1 MTWAL
6 LTLKQIG
13 CNNMKYLSLT
23 LFLVFSLTA
32 FSQSILLKG
41 GMVHSGTGAEAT
53 LQDILISGNKI
64 AKIGSNLIISGKTQ
78 VIELNG
84 LPVTPGLISP
94 MSNLGIVEINAL
106 DVTRDDESDILKAG
120 FSIFNA
126 FNPHSTGIPWNRSN
140 GVTSAI
146 TSPGSSS
153 FPMFGLASYFVLD
166 GSLEIQ
172 GLRDIAMFG
181 RMGSSYGSRAETL
194 TILESLLELGQ
205 KASNTPIEEILAMR
219 LADQLE
225 LQAQDIQALDNL
237 VNNDLPFVLETN
249 RAVDILQAIALKK
262 KYGLNLVLSSVEEA
276 PMVINQLKASE
287 IPVIIDPMDN
297 IPDSFDELGS
307 SLMLGKIL
315 DQAGIRVMFSTQRSH
330 NYHLMRQG
338 SGNAVAH
345 GMSYESAIRG
355 MTLTVAET
363 FKLGNRG
370 SIIEGKIADIV
381 VWDADPLEPSSFPQL
396 VFIEGKS
403 QDLISRST
411 RLTERYTNK
420 DKKPSSYKH

>member
-1 MTWAL
+1 
-6 LTLKQIG
+6 
-13 CNNMKYLSLT
+13 
-23 LFLVFSLTA
+23 
-32 FSQSILLKG
+32 
-41 GMVHSGTGAEAT
+41 
-53 LQDILISGNKI
+53 
-64 AKIGSNLIISGKTQ
+64 
-78 VIELNG
+78 
-84 LPVTPGLISP
+84 

-403 QDLISRST
+403 QDLSSRST

-420 DKKPSSYKH
+420 DKKPSAYKH

>member
-1 MTWAL
+1 
-6 LTLKQIG
+6 
-13 CNNMKYLSLT
+13 MKYFSLT
-23 LFLVFSLTA
+23 LFAVLSLSA
-32 FSQSILLKG
+32 LSQSILLKG
-41 GMVHSGTGAEAT
+41 GMVHSGTGAGAT
-53 LQDILISGNKI
+53 LQDILISGNEI
-64 AKIGSNLIISGKTQ
+64 AKIGKNLTINGKTQ

-153 FPMFGLASYFVLD
+153 FPMFGLASYFILD
-166 GSLEIQ
+166 GSLEIK
-172 GLRDIAMFG
+172 GLKDIAMFG
-181 RMGSSYGSRAETL
+181 RMAASYGSRAETL

-205 KASNTPIEEILAMR
+205 KASNTPVEEILEMR

-225 LQAQDIQALDNL
+225 LQAQDILALNNV
-237 VNNDLPFVLETN
+237 VNNGLPFVLETN

-276 PMVINQLKASE
+276 PMVIDQLRASG

-297 IPDSFDELGS
+297 IPNSFDELGS
-307 SLMLGKIL
+307 SLLLGKVL

-338 SGNAVAH
+338 SGNAVAY

-381 VWDADPLEPSSFPQL
+381 VWDADPLEPSSFPKF

-403 QDLISRST
+403 QDLSSRST

-420 DKKPSSYKH
+420 DDKPSSYKH

>member
-1 MTWAL
+1 
-6 LTLKQIG
+6 
-13 CNNMKYLSLT
+13 MKYFSLT
-23 LFLVFSLTA
+23 LCLVFSLSA
-32 FSQSILLKG
+32 FSQSVLLKG
-41 GMVHSGTGAEAT
+41 GMVHSGAGEEAK
-53 LQDILISGNKI
+53 LQDILISGNMI
-64 AKIGSNLIISGKTQ
+64 AKIGNNLTINGKTQ

-94 MSNLGIVEINAL
+94 MSNLGIVEINSL
-106 DVTRDDESDILKAG
+106 DVTRDDESDILKSG

-126 FNPHSTGIPWNRSN
+126 FNPNSTGIAWNRSN

-166 GSLEIQ
+166 GSLEIK
-172 GLRDIAMFG
+172 GLKDIAMFG
-181 RMGSSYGSRAETL
+181 RMGASYGSRAETL

-205 KASNTPIEEILAMR
+205 KAGSTPVEEVLEMR
-219 LADQLE
+219 IADQLE
-225 LQAQDIQALDNL
+225 LQAQDIRALNNL
-237 VNNDLPFVLETN
+237 VNKDLPFVLETN
-249 RAVDILQAIALKK
+249 RAVDILQAIALKE

-276 PMVINQLKASE
+276 PMVINQLQASG

-307 SLMLGKIL
+307 SLMLGKVL
-315 DQAGIRVMFSTQRSH
+315 DQAGIKVMFSTQRSH

-338 SGNAVAH
+338 SGNAVAY

-381 VWDADPLEPSSFPQL
+381 VWDADPLEPSSFPKF
-396 VFIEGKS
+396 VFIDGKL
-403 QDLISRST
+403 QDLSSRST

-420 DKKPSSYKH
+420 DNKPSSYKH

>member
-1 MTWAL
+1 
-6 LTLKQIG
+6 
-13 CNNMKYLSLT
+13 MKYFSLT
-23 LFLVFSLTA
+23 LCLVFSLSA
-32 FSQSILLKG
+32 FSQSVLLKG
-41 GMVHSGTGAEAT
+41 GMVHSGVGEEAK
-53 LQDILISGNKI
+53 LQDILISGNMI
-64 AKIGSNLIISGKTQ
+64 AKIGNNLTINGKTQ

-94 MSNLGIVEINAL
+94 MSNLGIVEINSL
-106 DVTRDDESDILKAG
+106 DVTRDDESDILKSG

-126 FNPHSTGIPWNRSN
+126 FNPNSTGIAWNRSN

-166 GSLEIQ
+166 GSLEIK
-172 GLRDIAMFG
+172 GLKDIAMFG
-181 RMGSSYGSRAETL
+181 RMGASYGSRAETL

-205 KASNTPIEEILAMR
+205 KAGSTPVEEVLEMR

-225 LQAQDIQALDNL
+225 LQAQDIRALNNL
-237 VNNDLPFVLETN
+237 VNKDLPFVLETN
-249 RAVDILQAIALKK
+249 RAVDILQAIALKE

-276 PMVINQLKASE
+276 PMVIDQLQASG

-307 SLMLGKIL
+307 SLMLGKVL
-315 DQAGIRVMFSTQRSH
+315 DQAGIKVMFSTQRSH

-338 SGNAVAH
+338 SGNAVAY

-381 VWDADPLEPSSFPQL
+381 VWDADPLEPSSFPKF
-396 VFIEGKS
+396 VFIDGKL
-403 QDLISRST
+403 QDLSSRST

-420 DKKPSSYKH
+420 EDKPSSYKH

>member
-1 MTWAL
+1 MSS
-6 LTLKQIG
+6 I
-13 CNNMKYLSLT
+13 
-23 LFLVFSLTA
+23 
-32 FSQSILLKG
+32 FSQRFFTVRIIEG
-41 GMVHSGTGAEAT
+41 WNVHSGAGEGAK
-53 LQDILISGNKI
+53 LQDILISGNMI
-64 AKIGSNLIISGKTQ
+64 AKIGNNLTINGKTQ

-94 MSNLGIVEINAL
+94 MSNLGIVEINSL
-106 DVTRDDESDILKAG
+106 DVTRDDESDILKSG

-126 FNPHSTGIPWNRSN
+126 FNPNSTGIAWNRSN

-166 GSLEIQ
+166 GSLEIK
-172 GLRDIAMFG
+172 GLKDIAMFG
-181 RMGSSYGSRAETL
+181 RMGASYGSRAETL

-205 KASNTPIEEILAMR
+205 KAGSTPVEEVLEMR

-225 LQAQDIQALDNL
+225 LQAQDIRALNNL
-237 VNNDLPFVLETN
+237 VNKDLPFVLETN
-249 RAVDILQAIALKK
+249 RAVDILQAIALKE

-276 PMVINQLKASE
+276 PMVIDQLQASG

-307 SLMLGKIL
+307 SLMLGKVL
-315 DQAGIRVMFSTQRSH
+315 DQAGIKVMFSTQRSH

-338 SGNAVAH
+338 SGNAVAY

-381 VWDADPLEPSSFPQL
+381 VWDADPLEPSSFPKF
-396 VFIEGKS
+396 VFIDGKL
-403 QDLISRST
+403 QDLSSRST

-420 DKKPSSYKH
+420 DDKPSSYKH

>member
-1 MTWAL
+1 
-6 LTLKQIG
+6 
-13 CNNMKYLSLT
+13 MKYLFLS
-23 LFLVFSLTA
+23 LFLLFSLNA
-32 FSQSILLKG
+32 FTQSLLLKG
-41 GMVHSGTGAEAT
+41 GMVHSGNGEGAQI
-53 LQDILISGNKI
+53 QDILITGNTI
-64 AKIGSNLIISGKTQ
+64 SRVGNNLAINGTTE

-106 DVTRDDESDILKAG
+106 DVTRDDKSDILKAG

-126 FNPHSTGIPWNRSN
+126 FNPNSTSIPWNRSN

-153 FPMFGLASYFVLD
+153 FPLFGLASYFVLD
-166 GSLEIQ
+166 GSLEIK
-172 GLRDIAMFG
+172 GLKDIAMFG

-194 TILESLLELGQ
+194 SVLESLLELGQ
-205 KASNTPIEEILAMR
+205 KASAMPIEEVLEMR

-225 LQAQDIQALDNL
+225 LQAQDILALKRLVDDN
-237 VNNDLPFVLETN
+237 LPFVLETN

-262 KYGLNLVLSSVEEA
+262 KYGLNLVLASVEEA
-276 PMVINQLKASE
+276 PLVINQLKASK

-307 SLMLGKIL
+307 SLMLGKVL
-315 DQAGIRVMFSTQRSH
+315 DEAGIKIMFSTQRSH

-338 SGNAVAH
+338 SGNAVAY
-345 GMSYESAIRG
+345 GMSYETAIQG
-355 MTLTVAET
+355 MTKTVAET
-363 FKLGNRG
+363 FNLGARG
-370 SIIEGKIADIV
+370 TIAQGKIADIV
-381 VWDADPLEPSSFPQL
+381 VWNADPLEPSSFPEF
-396 VFIEGKS
+396 VFIAGQA
-403 QDLISRST
+403 QDLSSRAT

-420 DKKPSSYKH
+420 ENKPSAYKH

>member
-1 MTWAL
+1 
-6 LTLKQIG
+6 
-13 CNNMKYLSLT
+13 MKYFSLT
-23 LFLVFSLTA
+23 LFAVLSLSVL
-32 FSQSILLKG
+32 SQSILLKG
-41 GMVHSGTGAEAT
+41 GMVHSGTGAGAT
-53 LQDILISGNKI
+53 LQDILISGNEI
-64 AKIGSNLIISGKTQ
+64 AKIGKNLTINGKTQ

-153 FPMFGLASYFVLD
+153 FPMFGLASYFILD
-166 GSLEIQ
+166 GSLEIK
-172 GLRDIAMFG
+172 GLKDIAMFG
-181 RMGSSYGSRAETL
+181 RMGASYGSRAETL

-205 KASNTPIEEILAMR
+205 KASNTPVEEILEMR

-225 LQAQDIQALDNL
+225 LQARDILALNNL
-237 VNNDLPFVLETN
+237 VNNGLPFVLETN

-276 PMVINQLKASE
+276 PMVIDQLKASG

-297 IPDSFDELGS
+297 IPNSFDELGS
-307 SLMLGKIL
+307 SLLLGKVL
-315 DQAGIRVMFSTQRSH
+315 DQAGIKVMFSTQRSH

-370 SIIEGKIADIV
+370 SIIQGKIADIV
-381 VWDADPLEPSSFPQL
+381 VWDADPLEPSSFPKF

-403 QDLISRST
+403 QDLSSRST

-420 DKKPSSYKH
+420 DDKPSSYKH

>member
-1 MTWAL
+1 
-6 LTLKQIG
+6 
-13 CNNMKYLSLT
+13 MKYLSLA
-23 LFLVFSLTA
+23 FVIIFSLNTFA
-32 FSQSILLKG
+32 QSILLKG
-41 GMVHSGTGAEAT
+41 GMVHSGTGASAKI
-53 LQDILISGNKI
+53 QDILISGSKI
-64 AKIGSNLIISGKTQ
+64 SSIGNDLIINGKTQ

-146 TSPGSSS
+146 TSPGSSD
-153 FPMFGLASYFVLD
+153 FPMFGLASYFILD
-166 GSLEIQ
+166 GSLEIK
-172 GLRDIAMFG
+172 GLRDVAMFG

-194 TILESLLELGQ
+194 AVLESLLELGQ
-205 KASNTPIEEILAMR
+205 KASIMPVEEILEMR

-225 LQAQDIQALDNL
+225 LQAQDIIALNNL

-262 KYGLNLVLSSVEEA
+262 KYGLNLILSSVEEA
-276 PMVINQLKASE
+276 PMVINQLKASN

-307 SLMLGKIL
+307 SLILGKIL
-315 DQAGIRVMFSTQRSH
+315 DQAGIKIMFSTHRSH

-338 SGNAVAH
+338 SGNAVAY

-355 MTLTVAET
+355 MTNTVAET
-363 FKLGNRG
+363 FNLGNRG
-370 SIIEGKIADIV
+370 SLVKGKIADIV
-381 VWDADPLEPSSFPQL
+381 VWDADPLEPSSFPK
-396 VFIEGKS
+396 FIFIDGKP
-403 QDLISRST
+403 QALTSRST
-411 RLTERYTNK
+411 RLTERYTDK
-420 DKKPSSYKH
+420 DDKPSSYKH

>member
-1 MTWAL
+1 
-6 LTLKQIG
+6 
-13 CNNMKYLSLT
+13 MKYFSLT
-23 LFLVFSLTA
+23 LCLVFSLSA
-32 FSQSILLKG
+32 FSQSVLLKG
-41 GMVHSGTGAEAT
+41 GMVHSGAGEEAK
-53 LQDILISGNKI
+53 LQDILISGNMI
-64 AKIGSNLIISGKTQ
+64 AKIGNNLTINGKTQ

-94 MSNLGIVEINAL
+94 MSNLGIVEINSL
-106 DVTRDDESDILKAG
+106 DVTRDDESDILKSG

-126 FNPHSTGIPWNRSN
+126 FNPNSTGIAWNRSN

-166 GSLEIQ
+166 GSLEIK
-172 GLRDIAMFG
+172 GLKDIAMFG
-181 RMGSSYGSRAETL
+181 RMGASYGSRAETL

-205 KASNTPIEEILAMR
+205 KAGSTPVEEVLEMR

-225 LQAQDIQALDNL
+225 LQAQDIRALNNL
-237 VNNDLPFVLETN
+237 VNKDLPFVLETN
-249 RAVDILQAIALKK
+249 RAVDILQAIALKE

-276 PMVINQLKASE
+276 PMVIDQLQASG

-307 SLMLGKIL
+307 SLMLGKVL
-315 DQAGIRVMFSTQRSH
+315 DQAGIKVMFSTQRSH

-338 SGNAVAH
+338 SGNAVAY

-381 VWDADPLEPSSFPQL
+381 VWDADPLEPSSFPKF
-396 VFIEGKS
+396 VFIDGKL
-403 QDLISRST
+403 QDLSSRST

-420 DKKPSSYKH
+420 EDKPSSYKH

>member
-1 MTWAL
+1 M
-6 LTLKQIG
+6 KQ
-13 CNNMKYLSLT
+13 LSLT
-23 LFLVFSLTA
+23 FLVFLSLNT

-41 GMVHSGTGAEAT
+41 GMVHSGTGASAQ
-53 LQDILISGNKI
+53 LQDILISGDKI
-64 AKIGSNLIISGKTQ
+64 LSIGNNLTISGKTQ

-94 MSNLGIVEINAL
+94 MSNLGIVEINSL
-106 DVTRDDESDILKAG
+106 DVTRDDESEILKAG

-146 TSPGSSS
+146 TSPSASN

-166 GSLEIQ
+166 GSLEIK

-194 TILESLLELGQ
+194 TVLESLLELGQ
-205 KASNTPIEEILAMR
+205 KASSMPVEEVLEMR

-225 LQAQDIQALDNL
+225 LQAQDIIALNNL

-262 KYGLNLVLSSVEEA
+262 KYGLNLILSSVEEA
-276 PMVINQLKASE
+276 PMVINQLKESN

-315 DQAGIRVMFSTQRSH
+315 DQAGIKIMFSTQRSH

-355 MTLTVAET
+355 MTQTVVET
-363 FKLGNRG
+363 FNLGNRG
-370 SIIEGKIADIV
+370 ALVKDKIADIV
-381 VWDADPLEPSSFPQL
+381 VWDADPLEPSSFPKFI
-396 VFIEGKS
+396 FIEGKS
-403 QDLISRST
+403 QDLTSRST
-411 RLTERYTNK
+411 RLTERYI
-420 DKKPSSYKH
+420 DQDDIPSSYKH

>member
-1 MTWAL
+1 
-6 LTLKQIG
+6 
-13 CNNMKYLSLT
+13 MKYFSLT
-23 LFLVFSLTA
+23 LCVVFSLSA
-32 FSQSILLKG
+32 FSQSVLLKG
-41 GMVHSGTGAEAT
+41 GMVHSGAGEEAK
-53 LQDILISGNKI
+53 LQDILISGNMI
-64 AKIGSNLIISGKTQ
+64 AKIGNNLTINGKTQ

-94 MSNLGIVEINAL
+94 MSNLGIVEINSL
-106 DVTRDDESDILKAG
+106 DVTRDDESDILKSG

-126 FNPHSTGIPWNRSN
+126 FNPNSTGIAWNRSN

-166 GSLEIQ
+166 GSLEIK
-172 GLRDIAMFG
+172 GLKDIAMFG
-181 RMGSSYGSRAETL
+181 RMGASYGSRAETL

-205 KASNTPIEEILAMR
+205 KAGSTPVEEVLEMR

-225 LQAQDIQALDNL
+225 LQAQDIRALNNL
-237 VNNDLPFVLETN
+237 VNKDLPFVLETN
-249 RAVDILQAIALKK
+249 RAVDILQAIALKE

-276 PMVINQLKASE
+276 PMVIDQLQASG

-307 SLMLGKIL
+307 SLMLGKVL
-315 DQAGIRVMFSTQRSH
+315 DQAGIKVMFSTQRSH

-338 SGNAVAH
+338 SGNAVAY

-381 VWDADPLEPSSFPQL
+381 VWDADPLEPSSFPKF
-396 VFIEGKS
+396 VFIDGKL
-403 QDLISRST
+403 QDLSSRST

-420 DKKPSSYKH
+420 DDKPSSYKH